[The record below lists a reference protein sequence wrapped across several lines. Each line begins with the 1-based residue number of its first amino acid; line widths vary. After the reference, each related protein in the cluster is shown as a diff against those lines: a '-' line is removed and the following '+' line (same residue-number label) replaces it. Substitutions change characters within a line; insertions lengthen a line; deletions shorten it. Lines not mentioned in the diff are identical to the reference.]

1 MFTLEMRDWP
11 FIVSV
16 LGHLEHGIG
25 IKYIPALRAREAEI
39 ARLSSRIEGIES
51 DAYSG
56 IDSLSER
63 DVELLREAVRVCYE
77 LEQPEEKVYFQ
88 HIGIHEMQHCAY
100 SGSETVETV

>member
-1 MFTLEMRDWP
+1 MEMRDWP

-77 LEQPEEKVYFQ
+77 LEQHDFSTIVGCEVVELMDLLDAVKVRLERRQ
-88 HIGIHEMQHCAY
+88 VG
-100 SGSETVETV
+100 